1 MIQFLCSIHMTVIQF
16 WCCSHMTVI
25 QLWCCIHMTM
35 IQCSRAGVDEV
46 DGDVCGSGLDVLVPA
61 VLHLPAAGQ
70 RHLHALPV
78 HRRGGQEVGAG
89 VQRPLPSLRLPAAVF
104 CLHHHLLLLCQHPRQ
119 QRSLSVLLYGEE
131 GSCGNPMGLSS
142 LGGGMV
148 GNGSGYEKHTG
159 EGGEKSVVA
168 CGHHFTRMLHF

>member
-1 MIQFLCSIHMTVIQF
+1 
-16 WCCSHMTVI
+16 
-25 QLWCCIHMTM
+25 M

-159 EGGEKSVVA
+159 EGGRNLLLLVDIILPGCYTFKTETKITGVSYKPDPKMSFFITEPEVCA
-168 CGHHFTRMLHF
+168 